1 MVVVGRVD
9 DGLGLVFEVGVGLG
23 FGYWGLV
30 IGVGVL
36 LLGLLYNYLFH
47 VL

>member
-23 FGYWGLV
+23 FGYWGWGFV
-30 IGVGVL
+30 IGVII
-36 LLGLLYNYLFH
+36 
-47 VL
+47 

>member
-23 FGYWGLV
+23 FGYWGWGLE
-30 IGVGVL
+30 
-36 LLGLLYNYLFH
+36 LLYNYLFH

>member
-23 FGYWGLV
+23 FGYCGWGLE
-30 IGVGVL
+30 
-36 LLGLLYNYLFH
+36 LLYNYLFH